1 MCSEE
6 DAGAE
11 FFDEFM
17 DSEARV
23 TPSQELV
30 MLETV
35 FHRLAIDVPV
45 MTFESIDECNK
56 LINLS
61 LYVLSIVL

>member
-1 MCSEE
+1 MLEQSSSTSL
-6 DAGAE
+6 
-11 FFDEFM
+11 M

-35 FHRLAIDVPV
+35 FHRPVIDVRV
-45 MTFESIDECNK
+45 KTFEYIDECN
-56 LINLS
+56 N
-61 LYVLSIVL
+61 